1 MFWRCFVTHKLTAA
15 KVDKPAK
22 LPQRSA
28 AASRNEM
35 HTDIVGA
42 RTCEVTADAEYAVRS
57 MLTIAR
63 MPATPTDD
71 AKWCATML
79 DYMQQ
84 QYDAGQRAANRSPRS
99 STSSGLT
106 CVVRYTGEDGI
117 EAGKKY
123 VFRNWNVVQADGGE
137 A

>member
-1 MFWRCFVTHKLTAA
+1 MTHNLTAA
-15 KVDKPAK
+15 KVDKPATP
-22 LPQRSA
+22 PQRSA

-63 MPATPTDD
+63 MPATLTDD

-79 DYMQQ
+79 DYMHQ
-84 QYDAGQRAANRSPRS
+84 QYDAGQRAANAE
-99 STSSGLT
+99 L
-106 CVVRYTGEDGI
+106 V
-117 EAGKKY
+117 EAAKA
-123 VFRNWNVVQADGGE
+123 VVQAWVHDEIGQIDGSHIEDLTAAINKHGG
-137 A
+137 ASNV